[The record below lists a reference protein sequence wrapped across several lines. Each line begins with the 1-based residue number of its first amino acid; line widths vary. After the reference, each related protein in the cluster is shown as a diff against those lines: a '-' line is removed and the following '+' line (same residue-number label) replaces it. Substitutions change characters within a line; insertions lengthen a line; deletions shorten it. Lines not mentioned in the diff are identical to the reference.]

1 MNSNDLVRPVAED
14 RPTRILVV
22 DDDAVLRKLAEERLS
37 NEGMEISVAED
48 GEAAWNAL
56 LASPFDL
63 ALIDLSMPG
72 MDGFELIAKLRE
84 HAPTR
89 HLPVI
94 VITACDD
101 GDSIDKAFEAG
112 ATALT
117 VKPINWFALQYEI
130 KFVLKSHAQEEEIR
144 QAGARAEAASALKG
158 SILSMIKHDIA
169 NPIRSI
175 DDIAGGL
182 AEASI
187 DTLEAKRTARSAE
200 NILMASRRLQ
210 NRLADMLYV
219 SRLHTGDIRLEDRRV
234 PVGELVADAVQE
246 HLDEADAKR
255 ILIKQES
262 LSTTLEITCD
272 ERLIKR
278 ALGNILTNAIKH
290 SPEAEPIRVGTAYHP
305 NGSAAAW
312 VRDHGP
318 GIAPVQMA
326 ELMRPFN
333 QADLKWHE
341 ADNDPGLGL
350 TAAKFLTELH
360 GGRLGL
366 QACTGGG
373 TLAAV
378 MLPAERVMGPE
389 GGGPLA
395 A

>member
-1 MNSNDLVRPVAED
+1 MNSNDLVRAVVEGS
-14 RPTRILVV
+14 RTRILVV
-22 DDDAVLRKLAEERLS
+22 DDDVVLRKFAMERLS
-37 NEGMEISVAED
+37 DDAHEIVVAED
-48 GEAAWNAL
+48 GETAWNAL

-72 MDGFELIAKLRE
+72 MDGFSLIRKLRD

-94 VITACDD
+94 VITASDD

-130 KFVLKSHAQEEEIR
+130 KFVLKAHAQEEELR
-144 QAGARAEAASALKG
+144 HTGAIAEAASAFKG

-169 NPIRSI
+169 TPIRSI
-175 DDIAGGL
+175 NDIAGEL
-182 AEASI
+182 ADASI
-187 DTLEAKRTARSAE
+187 ETLATRHTVRSAE
-200 NILMASRRLQ
+200 NILLASRRLQ
-210 NRLADMLYV
+210 NRLTDMLYV
-219 SRLHTGDIRLEDRRV
+219 SRLHAGDIALDERMV
-234 PVGELVADAVQE
+234 SMGELVADSVEE

-255 ILIKQES
+255 ILIKQDN
-262 LSTTLEITCD
+262 LSSKIEVTCD
-272 ERLIKR
+272 ERLIRR
-278 ALGNILTNAIKH
+278 ALGNVLTNAIEH
-290 SPEAEPIRVGTAYHP
+290 NPVAEPIRVGTVCHP
-305 NGSAAAW
+305 NGSVAAW

-318 GIAPVQMA
+318 GIAPVQMVQ
-326 ELMRPFN
+326 LMRPFN
-333 QADLKWHE
+333 QVDLRWHE

-360 GGRLGL
+360 GGRLGI
-366 QACTGGG
+366 QHCSTGG

-378 MLPAERVMGPE
+378 MLPADRVNNS
-389 GGGPLA
+389 GGDPIA

>member
-1 MNSNDLVRPVAED
+1 MNSNDLVRPLID
-14 RPTRILVV
+14 GRRTRILVV
-22 DDDAVLRKLAEERLS
+22 DDDVVLRKLAEERLS
-37 NEGMEISVAED
+37 DDNHEIVLAED
-48 GEAAWNAL
+48 GETAWNAL

-63 ALIDLSMPG
+63 ALVDLSMPG
-72 MDGFELIAKLRE
+72 MDGFSLIRKLRE

-101 GDSIDKAFEAG
+101 GDSIDRAFEAG

-130 KFVLKSHAQEEEIR
+130 KFVLKSHAQEEELR
-144 QAGARAEAASALKG
+144 QAGARAEAASTLKG
-158 SILSMIKHDIA
+158 SILSMIKHDIST
-169 NPIRSI
+169 PIRSI

-187 DTLEAKRTARSAE
+187 DTLASRQTVRSAE

-219 SRLHTGDIRLEDRRV
+219 SRLHTGDIVLEDKLV
-234 PVGELVADAVQE
+234 SIGGVVADSVDE

-255 ILIKQES
+255 ILIKQEN
-262 LSTTLEITCD
+262 LSSNVEIKCD

-278 ALGNILTNAIKH
+278 ALGNILANAIKH
-290 SPEAEPIRVGTAYHP
+290 NPVAEPIRVGTACHP
-305 NGSAAAW
+305 NGSVAAW

-318 GIAPVQMA
+318 GIEPFQMA
-326 ELMRPFN
+326 ELMRPFS
-333 QADLKWHE
+333 QMDLNWQKAE
-341 ADNDPGLGL
+341 SKSGLGL

-360 GGRLGL
+360 GGRLGI
-366 QACTGGG
+366 QHCSTGG

-378 MLPAERVMGPE
+378 MLPADRVVNPDGD
-389 GGGPLA
+389 PLA

>member
-1 MNSNDLVRPVAED
+1 M
-14 RPTRILVV
+14 
-22 DDDAVLRKLAEERLS
+22 
-37 NEGMEISVAED
+37 
-48 GEAAWNAL
+48 

-63 ALIDLSMPG
+63 ALVDLSMPG
-72 MDGFELIAKLRE
+72 MDGFALIRKLRE

-101 GDSIDKAFEAG
+101 GESIDKAFEAG

-130 KFVLKSHAQEEEIR
+130 KFVLKSHAQEEELR

-169 NPIRSI
+169 TPIQSI
-175 DDIAGGL
+175 DTIAGGL
-182 AEASI
+182 AEATI
-187 DTLEAKRTARSAE
+187 DTLAARRTARSAE
-200 NILMASRRLQ
+200 NILMASRRLK
-210 NRLADMLYV
+210 NRLADMVYV
-219 SRLHTGDIRLEDRRV
+219 SRLHNGDIVLDDKPV
-234 PVGELVADAVQE
+234 PVGGLVAETVEE

-255 ILIKQES
+255 ILIKQEC
-262 LSTTLEITCD
+262 LSTTLQINCD

-278 ALGNILTNAIKH
+278 ALGNILANAIKN
-290 SPEAEPIRVGTAYHP
+290 SPEEEPIRVGTAYHP

-341 ADNDPGLGL
+341 AENNPGLGL

-366 QACTGGG
+366 QACSGGG

-378 MLPAERVMGPE
+378 MLPAARVVGP
-389 GGGPLA
+389 GGGTPTLA